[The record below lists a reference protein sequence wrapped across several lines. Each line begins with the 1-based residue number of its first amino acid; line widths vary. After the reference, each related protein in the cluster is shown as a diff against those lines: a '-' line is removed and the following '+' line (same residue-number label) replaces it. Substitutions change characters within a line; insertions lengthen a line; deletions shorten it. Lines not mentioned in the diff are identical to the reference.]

1 MLNMTYLNKA
11 SLIGNKKK
19 NVKFVN
25 EMLKSFVHSKL
36 CFYLL
41 LKSLIASDIFFVQS
55 LRVKNY
61 IEKNALK

>member
-41 LKSLIASDIFFVQS
+41 LKSLIASDIFSFV
-55 LRVKNY
+55 
-61 IEKNALK
+61 

>member
-25 EMLKSFVHSKL
+25 EMLKSFVHSMFLFTAKK
-36 CFYLL
+36 FD
-41 LKSLIASDIFFVQS
+41 SI
-55 LRVKNY
+55 
-61 IEKNALK
+61 